1 MIVKAYPGSFDVLHN
16 GHIAIIEDAAKD
28 AEQLHVL
35 IGKNPKKAGLLPV
48 EMRLAHLRQATQH
61 ISNVLV
67 GSFDGLLVDYLA
79 PRNISHIV

>member
-16 GHIAIIEDAAKD
+16 GHIATIEDAATSTD
-28 AEQLHVL
+28 QLHVL
-35 IGKNPKKAGLLPV
+35 IGKNPKKSGLLSV
-48 EMRLAHLRQATQH
+48 ETRLDHLKQATSH
-61 ISNVLV
+61 LNNVLV